1 MAKASRELERSV
13 RINWTSSIYDNE
25 AVGDSFRCGG
35 GQLGRQGEHRHDGK
49 RRAYHEERPT
59 APKYSHGSSTSQS
72 GDNDSYAL
80 LFLPERYELARVD
93 EWKCWQCY
101 LGAVWETYR
110 LASIPTGADN
120 LSKFLRIP
128 FAGYAALAAT
138 SVGAVAAERAAL
150 PYVQP
155 TSGWIVSIGG
165 TARLGPEYLGSSKFG
180 FSGSP
185 SLSFRRQGETPVF
198 SAPED
203 GLDYAL
209 LQTRSFSFGP
219 VAKFQSGRYSGSDN
233 KLFGLRDVPWT
244 VEAGAFVEF
253 WPITDSLRTRLEV
266 RQGFHGHHGL
276 IADASADWVERIGA
290 FTLSGGPRLS
300 LANGSYMDRN
310 FGISPVEAAINGAV
324 TPFRAKGGLNIV

>member
-1 MAKASRELERSV
+1 M
-13 RINWTSSIYDNE
+13 
-25 AVGDSFRCGG
+25 
-35 GQLGRQGEHRHDGK
+35 
-49 RRAYHEERPT
+49 
-59 APKYSHGSSTSQS
+59 
-72 GDNDSYAL
+72 
-80 LFLPERYELARVD
+80 
-93 EWKCWQCY
+93 
-101 LGAVWETYR
+101 
-110 LASIPTGADN
+110 
-120 LSKFLRIP
+120 SKFLRIP

-138 SVGAVAAERAAL
+138 SVGAVAADRVAL

-185 SLSFRRQGETPVF
+185 SLSFRRQGETPAF

-209 LQTRSFSFGP
+209 LQTQSFSFGP

-253 WPITDSLRTRLEV
+253 WPITDRLRTRLEI

-310 FGISPVEAAINGAV
+310 FGISPVEAAINGVV
-324 TPFRAKGGLNIV
+324 TPFRAKGGLKSVGADAALDYQWSRVWTTRTFVKYERLVGSADNSPIVRAIGERNQFTFGVGATYSFAWGG